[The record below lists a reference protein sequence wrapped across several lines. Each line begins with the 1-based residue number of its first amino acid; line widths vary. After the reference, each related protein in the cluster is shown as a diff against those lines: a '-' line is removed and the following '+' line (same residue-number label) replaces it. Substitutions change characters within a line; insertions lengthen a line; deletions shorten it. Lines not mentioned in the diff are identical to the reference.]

1 MSTVYVVEAGSRLE
15 KEHQRLLVTLNDEVI
30 LRVPLARVSRVVLV
44 GRAGATTPALHAL
57 LEAGIPLAFVSRS
70 GKLLGQLTPPMP
82 GNLPLRRRQY
92 ERDADA
98 AFCLRLA
105 AGIVAGKL
113 RNQRTL
119 AARLARR
126 RPAAPTPAP
135 SPNPS
140 QGEGD
145 WTHSPAGDS
154 QDSLRRLT
162 DSVAA
167 AENAPSIAGLLG
179 IEGQAA
185 RLYFSLYRR
194 AFPAEWGFHN
204 RNRRPP
210 RDPINALLSLG
221 YSLLTQNV
229 MTALEVVGLD
239 PYLGYFHSETYN
251 RPALALDLVEEFRAP
266 VVDSLVLWVVT
277 RGILRPTDF
286 QPDEPSGGV
295 VLTDSGLREF
305 LARFS
310 DKLESEVL
318 VRELG
323 RRLTYRKLFD
333 WQARNLARV
342 ITGEVA
348 DYRPFRAR

>member
-1 MSTVYVVEAGSRLE
+1 M
-15 KEHQRLLVTLNDEVI
+15 
-30 LRVPLARVSRVVLV
+30 
-44 GRAGATTPALHAL
+44 
-57 LEAGIPLAFVSRS
+57 
-70 GKLLGQLTPPMP
+70 
-82 GNLPLRRRQY
+82 
-92 ERDADA
+92 
-98 AFCLRLA
+98 
-105 AGIVAGKL
+105 
-113 RNQRTL
+113 
-119 AARLARR
+119 
-126 RPAAPTPAP
+126 
-135 SPNPS
+135 
-140 QGEGD
+140 
-145 WTHSPAGDS
+145 
-154 QDSLRRLT
+154 
-162 DSVAA
+162 
-167 AENAPSIAGLLG
+167 
-179 IEGQAA
+179 
-185 RLYFSLYRR
+185 
-194 AFPAEWGFHN
+194 
-204 RNRRPP
+204 
-210 RDPINALLSLG
+210 
-221 YSLLTQNV
+221 

>member
-57 LEAGIPLAFVSRS
+57 LEAGIPLAFVSRG

-82 GNLPLRRRQY
+82 GNLPLRRQQY
-92 ERDADA
+92 ARDADA

-119 AARLARR
+119 AARQARR
-126 RPAAPTPAP
+126 RPAPDPSPAESNQTPAP
-135 SPNPS
+135 
-140 QGEGD
+140 
-145 WTHSPAGDS
+145 AGDQ
-154 QDSLRRLT
+154 QDILRRLT

-167 AENAPSIAGLLG
+167 AENAPGLDTLLG

-194 AFPAEWGFHN
+194 AFPAEWGFHD

-221 YSLLTQNV
+221 YALLTQNM

-318 VRELG
+318 VRALG

-333 WQARNLARV
+333 WQARGLARV
-342 ITGEVA
+342 ITGELET
-348 DYRPFRAR
+348 YRPFRAR

>member
-57 LEAGIPLAFVSRS
+57 LEAGIPLAFVSRG

-82 GNLPLRRRQY
+82 GNLPLRRQQY
-92 ERDADA
+92 ARDADA

-126 RPAAPTPAP
+126 RPAAP

-145 WTHSPAGDS
+145 GTPAGDS
-154 QDSLRRLT
+154 QAILRRLT

-167 AENAPSIAGLLG
+167 AENAPGLDTLLG

-194 AFPAEWGFHN
+194 AFPAEWGFHD

-221 YSLLTQNV
+221 YALLTQNV

-239 PYLGYFHSETYN
+239 PYLGYFHTETYN

-266 VVDSLVLWVVT
+266 VVDSLVLWVVKH
-277 RGILRPTDF
+277 GILRPVDF
-286 QPDEPSGGV
+286 QADEQSGGV
-295 VLTDSGLREF
+295 ALTDRGLREF
-305 LARFS
+305 LVQFS

-318 VRELG
+318 VRAVG

-333 WQARNLARV
+333 WQARGLARV